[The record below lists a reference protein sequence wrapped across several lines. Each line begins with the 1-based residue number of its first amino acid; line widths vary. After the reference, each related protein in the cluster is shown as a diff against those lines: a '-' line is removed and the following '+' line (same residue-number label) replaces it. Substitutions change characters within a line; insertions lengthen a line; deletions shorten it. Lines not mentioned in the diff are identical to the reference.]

1 MLEQPVDE
9 DVPQQQAKNK
19 TNGRK
24 HKGNVQALACHAAH
38 EFGKCSVK
46 SNCNP
51 FVANFLFVR
60 RTHGRFYE
68 CAHVFHFLRDLPNSC
83 TP

>member
-24 HKGNVQALACHAAH
+24 HKRNVQALEYHGVH
-38 EFGKCSVK
+38 EFGKSRK
-46 SNCNP
+46 KWK
-51 FVANFLFVR
+51 
-60 RTHGRFYE
+60 TW
-68 CAHVFHFLRDLPNSC
+68 AHS
-83 TP
+83 